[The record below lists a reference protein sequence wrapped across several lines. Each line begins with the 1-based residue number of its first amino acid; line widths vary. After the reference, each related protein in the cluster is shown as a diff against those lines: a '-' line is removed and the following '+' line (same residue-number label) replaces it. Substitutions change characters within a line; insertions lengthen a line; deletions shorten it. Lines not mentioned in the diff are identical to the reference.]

1 MRNVP
6 QTPLNPFISAMAC
19 TGAYHNVPMGALQ
32 HPGEERDTFIGLS
45 RESSE
50 MGRRMG
56 IIFPE
61 DPIEYNLKVID
72 KLDPDSTASMQK
84 DIAKGHESEI
94 QGLLFDLI
102 ALGEKMDVDMPT
114 YRKVAQK
121 FKI

>member
-1 MRNVP
+1 MQASR
-6 QTPLNPFISAMAC
+6 QTFRKTSTATPSSNGLSSPPWHA
-19 TGAYHNVPMGALQ
+19 

-61 DPIEYNLKVID
+61 DPIEYNLKIID
-72 KLDPDSTASMQK
+72 KLDPQSTASMQK

-94 QGLLFDLI
+94 QGMLFDMI
-102 ALGEKMDVDMPT
+102 ELGEKLKVDMPT
-114 YRKVAQK
+114 YRKVEKK
-121 FKI
+121 FNSCHS

>member
-1 MRNVP
+1 MQASR
-6 QTPLNPFISAMAC
+6 QTFRMISIATPSSNGHSSPPMAC

-61 DPIEYNLKVID
+61 DPIEYNLKIID
-72 KLDPDSTASMQK
+72 KLDHQSTASMQK
-84 DIAKGHESEI
+84 GHC
-94 QGLLFDLI
+94 QR
-102 ALGEKMDVDMPT
+102 P
-114 YRKVAQK
+114 
-121 FKI
+121 